1 MKYLVRILFLIVLG
15 FIAFGYFH
23 KNNGNTEGDKW
34 VGIGVLILAF
44 IFQTLFKFSKR
55 DWILTV
61 SAFIIGVVTPMILQS
76 EIWQK

>member
-44 IFQTLFKFSKR
+44 IFMP
-55 DWILTV
+55 V
-61 SAFIIGVVTPMILQS
+61 FIYHRYRNKKLKDFELNFNLKEEEDTENQ
-76 EIWQK
+76 